1 MQRQKERDFLEQVKE
16 VARKKN
22 DARLLALLNEA
33 TDNPEKSK
41 FPDFLLEGGFI
52 EHFQVSAANENKKG
66 SAHNIA
72 VNEFEKS
79 SASAFE
85 QEKNKFLQSPPR
97 VNPKIDTYDL
107 RVFKQEMASPEYS
120 YDAFICSFKRN
131 FEKHIKSLKD
141 YTGNKSIAIF
151 LIEFVGAN
159 ISDYRNNQFMSFYCL
174 AMDREIFTYLNQYTK
189 YLNFILFASADS
201 YELLDLNTIP
211 QLMNK
216 IPQGLTFNVGRFIN
230 EKLCLFIDMGG

>member
-16 VARKKN
+16 VARQKN
-22 DARLLALLNEA
+22 DTRLLALLNEA

-41 FPDFLLEGGFI
+41 FPDFLIEDGFI

-72 VNEFEKS
+72 VNDFEKS
-79 SASAFE
+79 SELTFE
-85 QEKNKFLQSPPR
+85 KEKTKFLQSPSR
-97 VNPKIDTYDL
+97 VDPKIDTYDL
-107 RVFKQEMASPEYS
+107 KVIEQEMESPVYS
-120 YDAFICSFKRN
+120 YDGFICSFKRN

-159 ISDYRNNQFMSFYCL
+159 ISVYRNDQFISFYCL
-174 AMDREIFTYLNQYTK
+174 SMDREILTYLNQYTK

-201 YELLDLNTIP
+201 YELLDLKKIP
-211 QLMNK
+211 QLISN
-216 IPQGLTFNVGRFIN
+216 IPQGLTFKVGRLIN
-230 EKLCLFIDMGG
+230 KKLCFFIDF

>member
-16 VARKKN
+16 VARQKN
-22 DARLLALLNEA
+22 DTRLLALLNEA

-72 VNEFEKS
+72 VNDFEKS
-79 SASAFE
+79 SELTFE
-85 QEKNKFLQSPPR
+85 KEKTKFLQSPSR
-97 VNPKIDTYDL
+97 VDPKIDTYDL
-107 RVFKQEMASPEYS
+107 RVIEQEMESPVYS
-120 YDAFICSFKRN
+120 YDGFICSFKRN

-159 ISDYRNNQFMSFYCL
+159 ISVYRNDQFIS
-174 AMDREIFTYLNQYTK
+174 
-189 YLNFILFASADS
+189 
-201 YELLDLNTIP
+201 LLDY
-211 QLMNK
+211 
-216 IPQGLTFNVGRFIN
+216 TFFGI
-230 EKLCLFIDMGG
+230 I